1 MPFKSRRQQRYF
13 YANRKK
19 LERQGVDVGEWSGST
34 DYENLPERKK
44 TMNKKTAT
52 IQPPQEAQ
60 SRLQTLLSSPQYQYA
75 RTGALVGGGASLLR
89 ALLQNRGLRDTIGS
103 GLASAGIGAGAGL
116 GLHALGTG
124 AGYNMPHRKT
134 AALKQ
139 AARSR
144 LLRRAALLGRKAN
157 RVIDP
162 GGFGAS
168 MVPGRKILRNT
179 LGIGGYG
186 AGVGGIVGAA
196 RQKDEGE
203 SRLGAI
209 LRSALTGGAVGSGV
223 GGGASLGTRGGV
235 GLLTRGMV
243 LGNKASIAPI
253 LAGISAPYAG
263 GALGGVGGY
272 RLARRQPQEKTSA
285 ARRLIIRKTVER
297 AVHGH

>member
-19 LERQGVDVGEWSGST
+19 LERQGVDVGEWSDST
-34 DYENLPERKK
+34 DYENLPERRK
-44 TMNKKTAT
+44 TVNKKTAT
-52 IQPPQEAQ
+52 IQPPQEGQ

-144 LLRRAALLGRKAN
+144 LLRRAALLGRKAD

-162 GGFGAS
+162 GGVGAS
-168 MVPGRKILRNT
+168 VVPGRKIVRHA
-179 LGIGGYG
+179 LGLGGYG

-196 RQKDEGE
+196 RQKGEGE

-209 LRSALTGGAVGSGV
+209 LRSALTGGAVGSGI
-223 GGGASLGTRGGV
+223 GGGVSLGTRGGL

-243 LGNKASIAPI
+243 LGKKAPI
-253 LAGISAPYAG
+253 LAGVSAPYAG

-272 RLARRQPQEKTSA
+272 RLARRRPQEKTSA